1 MRRSGSNEC
10 GLSLMSSERDTDSD
24 WNQLGKV
31 DPYWAVITD
40 ERYRADTMDALG
52 RQAFYD
58 SGLFDVDM
66 FHATLKRHFSA
77 PDHFETCLDFGAGVG
92 RLLVPMAQRAN
103 RAVGIDIAE
112 SMRAICQTHLDEL
125 GLAQVKLV
133 PTPQAAAEFGPFDWI
148 NSYIVM
154 QHIPPSRGLE
164 LIESLTSLLE
174 PGGYL
179 SLHIS
184 THRDP
189 HLMPSQTRNPL
200 RLLARSL
207 RNRLFPQRDVG
218 QITMYDY
225 DLADVLSRL
234 ERLGCKQFHLEPTNH
249 GGHHGF
255 MIYTQRTQ

>member
-1 MRRSGSNEC
+1 MGP
-10 GLSLMSSERDTDSD
+10 LMNQNRDTDAD
-24 WNQLGKV
+24 WDHLGQTQ
-31 DPYWAVITD
+31 PYWAVMTE
-40 ERYRADTMDALG
+40 ERFRGQKVSRDVED
-52 RQAFYD
+52 QFYQ
-58 SGLFDVDM
+58 SGQGDVEAI
-66 FHATLKRHFSA
+66 HATLMARFQA
-77 PDHFETCLDFGAGVG
+77 PERFKSCLDFGCGLG
-92 RLLVPMAQRAN
+92 RLLIPMAARADQ
-103 RAVGIDIAE
+103 AIGVDVAA
-112 SMRAICQTHLDEL
+112 SMRRLCQQRLDRD
-125 GLAQVKLV
+125 GLNHVILVDV
-133 PTPQAAAEFGPFDWI
+133 PTSAASYAPFAWI

-174 PGGYL
+174 LGGYL
-179 SLHIS
+179 SLHIT